1 MGGMGTITDLLPD
14 AVHAFE
20 PGGLPTRIA
29 IHAGTVWITQTGDG
43 HDHIVRAPAVF
54 CPAPRGRVAVQALG
68 GPVRFAVV
76 PLSRT
81 G

>member
-1 MGGMGTITDLLPD
+1 MAGMGPTDLLPD

-29 IHAGTVWITQTGDG
+29 IQAGIAWITQAGDG

-54 CPAPRGRVAVQALG
+54 CPGPRGRVVVQAMG
-68 GPVRFAVV
+68 GRLRFSIV